1 MGFAGVVIAG
11 AVIAEVNFADVN
23 FADVFF
29 AGGGLVCAM
38 ECGMGMGLDE
48 EVLEGDG
55 VWE

>member
-11 AVIAEVNFADVN
+11 AVIAEVN

>member
-11 AVIAEVNFADVN
+11 AVIAEVNFAEVN